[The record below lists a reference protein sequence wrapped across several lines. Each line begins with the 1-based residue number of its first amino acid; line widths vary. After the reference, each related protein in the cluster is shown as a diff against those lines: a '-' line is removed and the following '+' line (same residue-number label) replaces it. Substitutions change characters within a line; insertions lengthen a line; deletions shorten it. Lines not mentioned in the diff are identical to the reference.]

1 MADNNGGEIIIGIQ
15 LDTESAEKQV
25 KDLSKRL
32 SKISM
37 SKNPQWEKG
46 FVADE
51 IKDYRKIE
59 ETYAKLFRVSQ
70 KIQELQSS
78 QATGTEKWKE
88 ELTATKTEYWNLLKL
103 LDTYN
108 KTANDVS
115 IFTSEAGTNDP
126 KLKFNY
132 YKKSFLELAQAGMIS
147 KDALKDYLYVIEEMA
162 EEDETLIP
170 VIQKLKTVFED
181 FDIDLR
187 RIFPPEYDAEAL
199 RKQREEVNQWFKEHE
214 LTLNKARKVVEA
226 YSAVLNQNNG
236 IVDKTSD
243 EYKNF
248 SEELKK
254 YAGTTEQ
261 GKRYI
266 EDMTTAFV
274 SNSRSLKNLVSLGFL
289 SKSGLELLQEAMRE
303 LNFETKQENQSNK
316 TLNVSQQQLNYTR
329 DQSKEIIEAYN
340 AVIKENNG
348 IINTNSEAYKKFESL
363 LEDYVGW
370 TTKAANE
377 NIDLGKTFIQN
388 ASSLNRLYTSGYLT
402 KVAASLLQEALRNLT
417 FEEKQQAKQTAEAE
431 KFIRSL
437 GHAFK
442 SNKTGPKSYN
452 KQVKSLTANIKT
464 LNSNLR
470 NVYFNARNIAKG
482 LLTFFGLNK
491 FFQSLTDVT
500 DAFKSYEQSE
510 QKLQALMKSRMAATN
525 DDVKSIEDLIDAQT
539 DLGIISRNAQ
549 LAGAQQLATYTT
561 TRESLERLIPVMN
574 NAAAQ
579 AYGVNASQADL
590 VSSAKLFG
598 KAINGQ
604 TEALKRA
611 GYAISAYDENLL
623 ETGNEQQRVEALV
636 RIITNRVGNMNEV
649 LAQTD
654 SGKQKQL
661 ANTMEEVQVEFG
673 RAISTIKTVL
683 IPALA
688 VLVRILSNVAAVLN
702 RFANTVRAVFGKSKS
717 NIAGAADDM
726 KDYAD
731 ATTEAAS
738 ATEDLLGPYDK
749 LNVIKKSD
757 ADEDTTDY
765 TGLNSALADMTKTID
780 DVDAKWMA
788 FLEKFKKDDWFG
800 IGFSISSTIS
810 DSLNNI
816 DWNSI
821 KEGGKKFGY
830 NLGQFL
836 NGLLTEDMFKSIGS
850 TVGEL
855 VNTVIATHSAFYKTA
870 NWSAWGSNLAA
881 GINEFFRTVD
891 FKEFTEGVNAFLNGM
906 IDFIASFLTHL
917 DYGEI
922 LKSLGTVLA
931 NLDYG
936 AVATIFAAIFAT
948 KIVKNGIALAF
959 NAAKEHIIQGLATLL
974 VSVKGSQ
981 RVWTGATEA
990 GTAVGA
996 TTAGAISTGVSAGI
1010 VGVGAAIIAGLGIAI
1025 GYVKKETAFWAE
1037 YEEWLKNACL
1047 PTAGWQEKI
1056 DTMKGMIDDLVADSQ
1071 DRMSKFMQA
1080 DDEYEGLGVMADR
1093 YFELAQQ
1100 TNRTAD
1106 EQAEMV
1112 SLYKALAK
1120 NDALVGI
1127 LTAQNLTLEEQ
1138 KERIDDVIASL
1149 RLKAQQEATYDLMVE
1164 AYKKQAEAAKV
1175 AEDAT
1180 LQYNQALEEWSDAK
1194 AKYEKGLEE
1203 FQKSEIGRRLKMLGL
1218 DESEIKS
1225 AYKRTDAGK
1234 ALYEAYSHA
1243 SGAVNETKR
1252 NSNQAN
1258 DAVEQLDDEIQQYAN
1273 TYSQATQQMSQDAKT
1288 ATQDT
1293 VNATQDT
1300 LNNGIP
1306 GVKTAS
1312 DNFFGTVGNSANTE
1326 LNEDKGKISIS
1337 NFIEGL
1343 KTKISSSREE
1353 LQDKTKK
1360 LIEIITSTTKNNL
1373 SSNTGKT
1380 SVSNF
1385 IDGLKDKIVSSR
1397 KELQDRT
1404 NQLIDRITSTT
1415 KNNLSSDTG
1424 KTYGGYFI
1432 DGLKNGLSMPNKLKE
1447 IADVT
1452 INLAKAITNPFTK
1465 FFGINSPSKLFRD
1478 YGEYVDE
1485 GFVIGV
1491 DRKSAQVGNA
1501 MQNLSQIAADN
1512 FDLPNLVYGN
1522 VLPAN
1527 GNFVS
1532 TVTTGISKTTS
1543 NILTGLDKRLQ
1554 QMLDSEDKD
1563 IIIQID
1569 GKEIFKVV
1577 KNKNDE
1583 YINRTGNSAF
1593 R

>member
-15 LDTESAEKQV
+15 LDTESAEKQL

-32 SKISM
+32 SKM
-37 SKNPQWEKG
+37 SLNDTSETWEKNSLKR
-46 FVADE
+46 E
-51 IKDYRKIE
+51 ILDSEKIK
-59 ETYAKLFRVSQ
+59 ETYVKLFKVSQ

-78 QATGTEKWKE
+78 QAKGTEKWKE

-170 VIQKLKTVFED
+170 VIQKLKTIFED
-181 FDIDLR
+181 FGIDLG
-187 RIFPPEYDAEAL
+187 RIFPQDYNPMSGVTKGVEEYIQA
-199 RKQREEVNQWFKEHE
+199 NT
-214 LTLNKARKVVEA
+214 LTIQKARKVIEA
-226 YSAVLNQNNG
+226 YATVLKENNG
-236 IVDKTSD
+236 IIDNTSD
-243 EYKNF
+243 NYNKLSDELLNF
-248 SEELKK
+248 V
-254 YAGTTEQ
+254 GTTEK
-261 GKRYI
+261 GKENI
-266 EDMTTAFV
+266 KGMTQAFIV
-274 SNSRSLKNLVSLGFL
+274 NANSLNNLVSLGLL
-289 SKSGLELLQEAMRE
+289 SKNSLLYLREAMRE

-377 NIDLGKTFIQN
+377 NIDLGKTFVQN
-388 ASSLNRLYTSGYLT
+388 ASNLNRLATSGYLT
-402 KVAASLLQEALRNLT
+402 KVAASSLQEELRNLT

-437 GHAFK
+437 GSAFR
-442 SNKTGPKSYN
+442 SSKTGPKSYS

-464 LNSNLR
+464 LNSNLK

-491 FFQSLTDVT
+491 FFQSLSDVT

-525 DDVKSIEDLIDAQT
+525 DDVKSVEDLIDAQT

-623 ETGNEQQRVEALV
+623 ETGNEQQRVDALV

-673 RAISTIKTVL
+673 RAVSTIKTVL

-702 RFANTVRAVFGKSKS
+702 RFANTIRAVFGKSKS

-757 ADEDTTDY
+757 ADEDATDY
-765 TGLNSALADMTKTID
+765 TGLNSALVDMTKTID

-788 FLEKFKKDDWFG
+788 FLEKFKKGDWFG
-800 IGFSISSTIS
+800 VGFSISSTIS

-948 KIVKNGIALAF
+948 RIVKRGIALAF
-959 NAAKEHIIQGLATLL
+959 NAAKEHLLQGLVNLL
-974 VSVKGSQ
+974 LSIKGSQ
-981 RVWTGATEA
+981 TVWAGATEA

-1010 VGVGAAIIAGLGIAI
+1010 LGVGAAIIAGLGIAI

-1149 RLKAQQEATYDLMVE
+1149 KLKAQQEATYDLMVE

-1326 LNEDKGKISIS
+1326 LNKDKGKISIS

-1452 INLAKAITNPFTK
+1452 LNLAKAITNPFTK
-1465 FFGINSPSKLFRD
+1465 FFRMHSPSRLFRD

-1512 FDLPNLVYGN
+1512 FDLPNLMYGN

-1543 NILTGLDKRLQ
+1543 NILTGLDERLQ

>member
-37 SKNPQWEKG
+37 GKNPQWEKG

-59 ETYAKLFRVSQ
+59 ETYVKLFRVSQ
-70 KIQELQSS
+70 KIKELQSS
-78 QATGTEKWKE
+78 QAKGTEQWKE

-108 KTANDVS
+108 KTANDIS

-132 YKKSFLELAQAGMIS
+132 YKKSFLELAQAGMVS
-147 KDALKDYLYVIEEMA
+147 KDALKDYLYVIEQMA

-181 FDIDLR
+181 FGINLD
-187 RIFPPEYDAEAL
+187 RIFPHEYNAEAL
-199 RKQREEVNQWFKEHE
+199 KKQQEEFIEGMKSYEI
-214 LTLNKARKVVEA
+214 TLNKARKVVEA

-289 SKSGLELLQEAMRE
+289 SKNGLELLQEAMRE

-316 TLNVSQQQLNYTR
+316 TLNVSQRQLNYTR

-370 TTKAANE
+370 TTKASNE

-388 ASSLNRLYTSGYLT
+388 ASSLNRLATSGYLT
-402 KVAASLLQEALRNLT
+402 KVAASSLQEELRNLA
-417 FEEKQQAKQTAEAE
+417 FEEKQQAKRTAEAE

-437 GHAFK
+437 GSAFK
-442 SNKTGPKSYN
+442 SSKAGPKSYS

-464 LNSNLR
+464 LNSNLK

-491 FFQSLTDVT
+491 FFQSLSDVT

-702 RFANTVRAVFGKSKS
+702 RFANTIRAVFGKSKS

-757 ADEDTTDY
+757 ADEDKTDY
-765 TGLNSALADMTKTID
+765 TGLNSALVDMTKTID

-855 VNTVIATHSAFYKTA
+855 VNTVIATHSTFYKTA

-922 LKSLGTVLA
+922 LKSLGTVLV

-948 KIVKNGIALAF
+948 RIVKNGIALAF
-959 NAAKEHIIQGLATLL
+959 NAAKEHLLQGLVNLL
-974 VSVKGSQ
+974 LSIKGSQ
-981 RVWTGATEA
+981 TVWAGATEA

-1010 VGVGAAIIAGLGIAI
+1010 IGVGAAIIAGLGIAI

-1071 DRMSKFMQA
+1071 DRMSKFMAA

-1100 TNRTAD
+1100 TTRTAD
-1106 EQAEMV
+1106 EQAEMI

-1138 KERIDDVIASL
+1138 KKRIDDVIDSL
-1149 RLKAQQEATYDLMVE
+1149 KLKAQQEATYDLMVE
-1164 AYKKQAEAAKV
+1164 AYKKQAEAQKV

-1180 LQYNQALEEWSDAK
+1180 LQYNQALEEWSDAQ

-1203 FQKSEIGRRLKMLGL
+1203 FQKSEIGRQLKILGY
-1218 DESEIKS
+1218 SEADIQQV
-1225 AYKRTDAGK
+1225 YKRTDAGK

-1243 SGAVNETKR
+1243 SGAVLDTKR
-1252 NSNQAN
+1252 NSNNAN
-1258 DAVEQLDDEIQQYAN
+1258 EAVQQLDDEIQQYAN

-1293 VNATQDT
+1293 VNATQNT

-1312 DNFFGTVGNSANTE
+1312 TNFFSVIGNSANTE
-1326 LNEDKGKISIS
+1326 LNKEKGA
-1337 NFIEGL
+1337 
-1343 KTKISSSREE
+1343 TP
-1353 LQDKTKK
+1353 
-1360 LIEIITSTTKNNL
+1360 
-1373 SSNTGKT
+1373 
-1380 SVSNF
+1380 VSNF
-1385 IDGLKDKIVSSR
+1385 IDGLKNKISSSR
-1397 KELQDRT
+1397 KELQDKT

-1415 KNNLSSDTG
+1415 KNNLSSNTG

-1432 DGLKNGLSMPNKLKE
+1432 DGLKNGLSIPSKLKE
-1447 IADVT
+1447 IGEVT
-1452 INLAKAITNPFTK
+1452 LNLAKAITNPFTK
-1465 FFGINSPSKLFRD
+1465 FFRMHSPSRLFRD

-1485 GFVIGV
+1485 GFIIGV
-1491 DRKSAQVGNA
+1491 DRKSAEVSNA
-1501 MQNLSQIAADN
+1501 MQNLSRVAADN

-1532 TVTTGISKTTS
+1532 NVTTGISKTTS
-1543 NILTGLDKRLQ
+1543 NILTGLDERLQ

>member
-37 SKNPQWEKG
+37 GKNPQWEKG

-59 ETYAKLFRVSQ
+59 ETYVKLFRVSQ
-70 KIQELQSS
+70 KIKELQSS
-78 QATGTEKWKE
+78 QAKGTEQWKE

-181 FDIDLR
+181 FGIDLR
-187 RIFPPEYDAEAL
+187 RIFPPEYNAEAL
-199 RKQREEVNQWFKEHE
+199 RKQREEVNQWSKEHE

-289 SKSGLELLQEAMRE
+289 SKNGLQLLQEAMRE
-303 LNFETKQENQSNK
+303 LNFEIKQENQSNK
-316 TLNVSQQQLNYTR
+316 TLNVSQRQLNYTR
-329 DQSKEIIEAYN
+329 DQSKEIIKAYN

-370 TTKAANE
+370 TTKASTE

-388 ASSLNRLYTSGYLT
+388 ANSLNRLATSGYLT
-402 KVAASLLQEALRNLT
+402 KVAASSLQEELRNLT

-437 GHAFK
+437 GSAFR
-442 SNKTGPKSYN
+442 SNKTGPKSYS

-464 LNSNLR
+464 LNSSLK

-491 FFQSLTDVT
+491 FFQSLSDVT

-525 DDVKSIEDLIDAQT
+525 DDVKSVEDLIDAQT
-539 DLGIISRNAQ
+539 DLGIISKNAQ

-661 ANTMEEVQVEFG
+661 ANTMEDVQVEFG

-765 TGLNSALADMTKTID
+765 TGLNSALVDMTKTID

-788 FLEKFKKDDWFG
+788 FLEKFKKGDWFG
-800 IGFSISSTIS
+800 VGFSISSTIS

-855 VNTVIATHSAFYKTA
+855 VNTVIATHSTFYKTA
-870 NWSAWGSNLAA
+870 NWKAWGSNLAA

-936 AVATIFAAIFAT
+936 AVATIFGVIFAT
-948 KIVKNGIALAF
+948 RIVKRGIALAF
-959 NAAKEHIIQGLATLL
+959 NAAKEHLLQGLVNLL
-974 VSVKGSQ
+974 LSIKGSQ
-981 RVWTGATEA
+981 TVWAGATEA
-990 GTAVGA
+990 GTTVGA

-1010 VGVGAAIIAGLGIAI
+1010 LGLGATIIAGLGIAI

-1056 DTMKGMIDDLVADSQ
+1056 DAMKGMIDDLVADSQ

-1100 TNRTAD
+1100 TTRTAD

-1138 KERIDDVIASL
+1138 KKRIDDVIDSL
-1149 RLKAQQEATYDLMVE
+1149 KLKAQQEATYDLMVE

-1194 AKYEKGLEE
+1194 SKYEKGAEE
-1203 FQKSEIGRRLKMLGL
+1203 FEKSEIGRQLKLWGYS
-1218 DESEIKS
+1218 EAEIKQV
-1225 AYKRTDAGK
+1225 YRRTDAGK
-1234 ALYEAYSHA
+1234 ALFEAYSHA
-1243 SGAVNETKR
+1243 AGAVNETKR

-1353 LQDKTKK
+1353 LQNKTKK

-1385 IDGLKDKIVSSR
+1385 IDGLKDKIVSSS
-1397 KELQDRT
+1397 KELQDKT
-1404 NQLIDRITSTT
+1404 NKLTDRITSTT
-1415 KNNLSSDTG
+1415 RNNLSSDTG

-1452 INLAKAITNPFTK
+1452 INLAKAITNPFTQ
-1465 FFGINSPSKLFRD
+1465 FFRIGSPSKLFRD

-1512 FDLPNLVYGN
+1512 FDLPNLMYGN
-1522 VLPAN
+1522 ILPAN

-1543 NILTGLDKRLQ
+1543 NILTGLDERLQ
-1554 QMLDSEDKD
+1554 QLLDSEDKD